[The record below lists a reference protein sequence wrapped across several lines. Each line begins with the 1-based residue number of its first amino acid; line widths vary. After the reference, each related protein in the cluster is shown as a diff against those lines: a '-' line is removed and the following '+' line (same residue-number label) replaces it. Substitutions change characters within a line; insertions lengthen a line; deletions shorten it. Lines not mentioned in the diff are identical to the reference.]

1 MTFSL
6 FSSIRNASRN
16 LSTLVAITAV
26 VGFGGCLI
34 GAAPVRAERRD
45 TVKDD
50 ATYTFKRVYKT
61 GEADR
66 YRMTTKI
73 NAEIPGAGP
82 VDVTTSMIMKDSTKE
97 AKEDGSLTSI
107 AEFENATVN
116 FNGMEIDITGMMPKL
131 ITTRDKN
138 GKSEVKME
146 GGNEQ
151 LTSQI
156 GDQIKQFNMSAAAA
170 MLPAKPVK
178 VGDSWE
184 IAPDAAGPKDQ
195 KVAGKVTLV
204 SVETIKG
211 KKVAKLKT
219 VSDVTGGGDTKIH
232 TEATTLIDVET
243 GKAINTTTKTDGNAN
258 GSPVNIEMTMKLIGP
273 EDKDEAKEPVKADS
287 KVKKP

>member
-1 MTFSL
+1 MTYSL
-6 FSSIRNASRN
+6 FPSVRNASRY
-16 LSTLVAITAV
+16 LSSLLALTAV
-26 VGFGGCLI
+26 VGFAGCLF
-34 GAAPVRAERRD
+34 GVVPARAERRD
-45 TVKDD
+45 TTKDE
-50 ATYTFKRVYKT
+50 ATYTLKRVYKT
-61 GEADR
+61 GDTDR

-82 VDVTTSMIMKDSTKE
+82 VDVTTTMLMKDLTKE

-107 AEFENATVN
+107 AEFENASVSL
-116 FNGMEIDITGMMPKL
+116 NGMDIDITGMMPKL

-138 GKSEVKME
+138 GKSDVKME

-151 LTSQI
+151 ITSQI

-170 MLPAKPVK
+170 MLPSKAVK

-184 IAPDAAGPKDQ
+184 IATNALGAKDQ

-204 SVETIKG
+204 SVDTIKG

-232 TEATTLIDVET
+232 TEATTLIDLET
-243 GKAINTTTKTDGNAN
+243 GKAIDTTTKTDGNAN
-258 GSPVNIEMTMKLIGP
+258 GSPINIEMSMKLLGP
-273 EDKDEAKEPVKADS
+273 DDKDGAKEVIKADS
-287 KVKKP
+287 SAKKP